1 MMKCIYCGEELQE
14 GSLYCPKC
22 GKAVQIVPDYNIY
35 DEDYLKQVLTEEN
48 QQSFDKSSKKS
59 GRSKTTGGKKK
70 SSARAEIQKKQQ
82 QKILFIVAGIVCVLV
97 FSLLILGAAVRS
109 NHANSFSYQVKQAQ
123 KAVAVGDEKKAISYY
138 ENALEL
144 DNSSIDVRLALAE
157 LYEKRKEYDSA
168 LVLYQEVYRKDKKNR
183 NACSGMISVYEA
195 KKDIDAIMSLAASA
209 DSSLKDLFSA
219 YQIEQPK
226 FSLKSGIFESAQIL
240 QMLSTKRYEIYYT
253 MDGSDPKTRGTL
265 YAQPI
270 RLNENNKTYVVKA
283 VCKNED
289 GIYSDMM
296 QATYK
301 ISIPAP
307 DAPVVTP
314 DGGTFDSETA
324 VSIKVPSGCSAY
336 YTWNGNTPS
345 TSSTKYNGPFYVPE
359 GNNILS
365 VILVDHSTG
374 LHSDVYKGNFV
385 YYSQDYENIDS
396 EEEAASEETADL
408 QQ

>member
-48 QQSFDKSSKKS
+48 PESLKENAKK
-59 GRSKTTGGKKK
+59 GKGTKTTGTKKK
-70 SSARAEIQKKQQ
+70 SSVRAKNQKKQQ
-82 QKILFIVAGIVCVLV
+82 QKILLIVAGIICVLV

-109 NHANSFSYQVKQAQ
+109 NHANSFSYQVNQAE
-123 KAVAVGDEKKAISYY
+123 KAVAAGDEKKAISYY

-144 DNSSIDVRLALAE
+144 DNSSLDVRLALAE
-157 LYEKRKEYDSA
+157 LYEKQKEYDSA
-168 LVLYQEVYRKDKKNR
+168 LVLYQEVFRKDKKNR
-183 NACSGMISVYEA
+183 KACRGMISVYEA
-195 KKDIDAIMSLAASA
+195 KKDTDAIL
-209 DSSLKDLFSA
+209 SLKASVDTSLQDLFSA
-219 YQIEQPK
+219 YEIEQPQ
-226 FSLKSGIFESAQIL
+226 FSLKSGIYDSAQIL
-240 QMLSTKRYEIYYT
+240 QMLSTKKYEIYYT

-270 RLNENNKTYVVKA
+270 QLNENNKTYVVKA

-289 GIYSDMM
+289 GIYSNVM

-307 DAPVVTP
+307 DIPRVTP
-314 DGGTFDSETA
+314 DGGTFDSETT
-324 VSIKVPSGCSAY
+324 VTITVPSGCSAY
-336 YTWNGNTPS
+336 YTWNGSTPNS
-345 TSSTKYNGPFYVPE
+345 SSTKYNGPIYVPE

-365 VILVDHSTG
+365 VILIDHSTG
-374 LHSDVYKGNFV
+374 QHSDVYKGNFV
-385 YYSQDYENIDS
+385 YYSQNYDDIADPE
-396 EEEAASEETADL
+396 EEEAEEAE
-408 QQ
+408 Q